1 MVTTT
6 SELSTHRSTT
16 DGDGLANGSTVV
28 DSALA
33 AYPNFDGSIIL
44 IMSGDYRGQHRTI
57 DGDTTTGTINLAK
70 AFGGQIVEGI
80 NYIITS
86 TVSPQRIDNLSYHA
100 TVSTYTNVTTFA
112 ASSLAGYGD
121 DYFNDWFVYVT
132 RDSAG
137 AGAAPQGELSQIT
150 DYVSATGTFT
160 HAAFTVPLAA
170 TDEVIILHSAIGSA
184 ITSSDTINDI
194 FNLVNAILTLTET
207 GGTITTDGALQSLY
221 INNAPAGVFQPRKLL
236 IDFTNHVAGDTMI
249 IRTYYRINPTGGL
262 LIKQDEETII
272 GVQDPAIITIDLED
286 NRYGY
291 EITIEK
297 TVGANL
303 TYDWQII
310 YKI

>member
-16 DGDGLANGSTVV
+16 DGDGAAVGTTVI
-28 DSALA
+28 DSALV
-33 AYPNFDGSIIL
+33 AYPSFDGSIIL

-57 DGDTTTGTINLAK
+57 DGDTTGGTINLAK
-70 AFGGQIVEGI
+70 AFDGQIVEGI

-100 TVSTYTNVTTFA
+100 TVSIYTNVTTFA
-112 ASSLAGYGD
+112 ASSLAGYSD
-121 DYFNDWFVYVT
+121 DYFNDWYVYVV

-137 AGAAPQGELSQIT
+137 AGAAPQGEPPSQIS

-170 TDEVIILHSAIGSA
+170 TDEILILHSTIGS
-184 ITSSDTINDI
+184 IISSSTTIDNI
-194 FNLVNAILTLTET
+194 FSIVNAILTLTET

-236 IDFTNHVAGDTMI
+236 LDFTNHAIGDVMI
-249 IRTYYRINPTGGL
+249 IRTYHRLNAAGG
-262 LIKQDEETII
+262 LIKQDEEII
-272 GVQDPAIITIDLED
+272 VGPQDPATITIYLED
-286 NRYGY
+286 NRFGY
-291 EITIEK
+291 EITIHK
-297 TVGANL
+297 TVGANV
-303 TYDWQII
+303 TYDWEVI